1 MEQLLKPEEVA
12 RKLAVSPK
20 SVRQWLREGRLK
32 GVRAGK
38 LWRITKADLDSFLH
52 SHTVVEVEED
62 QPGQMEN
69 PLPGDPRPEDRSWL
83 DEDLSQLEEFSDYE
97 WQPGELEK
105 GRPVRWESGKGLVVD
120 GGPDGN

>member
-12 RKLAVSPK
+12 KRLAVSAK

-38 LWRITKADLDSFLH
+38 LWRISRADLDAFLH
-52 SHTVVEVEED
+52 SHTVVEIKVE
-62 QPGQMEN
+62 QAGQMES
-69 PLPGDPRPEDRSWL
+69 PLPADSPPKDRSWL
-83 DEDLSQLEEFSDYE
+83 DEDLSQLEDLSDYE
-97 WQPGELEK
+97 WQPGELAK